1 MSRFFTRAVLFLAFF
16 VILMG
21 TAMWI
26 LNGAEVSGL
35 VSLVEQVMKSTGWDL
50 GGTLVNI

>member
-1 MSRFFTRAVLFLAFF
+1 MSRFFTKTVLFLAFL

-26 LNGAEVSGL
+26 LNGAEVGSL
-35 VSLVEQVMKSTGWDL
+35 VSLAEEAMKKTGL
-50 GGTLVNI
+50 NLSESFVNI

>member
-1 MSRFFTRAVLFLAFF
+1 MGRIFTRAALFLAFF

-26 LNGAEVSGL
+26 LNGAEVGGL
-35 VSLVEQVMKSTGWDL
+35 VSLVEQVMKSAGWDL
-50 GGTLVNI
+50 GETLANI

>member
-1 MSRFFTRAVLFLAFF
+1 MSRFFTRTVLFLVFF

-26 LNGAEVSGL
+26 LNGAEVN
-35 VSLVEQVMKSTGWDL
+35 SLVTLAEQIIKSTGLDL
-50 GGTLVNI
+50 GETLVTI

>member
-1 MSRFFTRAVLFLAFF
+1 MGRVFTRAALFLAFL

-26 LNGAEVSGL
+26 LNGAEVGGL
-35 VSLVEQVMKSTGWDL
+35 ASLAEEAMKSTGWDL
-50 GGTLVNI
+50 GETLANI